1 MARIESQAIGGY
13 YPTPEALL
21 PAIFSHVQLSKRSV
35 VLDPCAGDGAVLAA
49 WEKVIV
55 AAGGFTG
62 TAARL
67 LVGCELERTRYLAL
81 AARAKAQ
88 PNAWYVYGG
97 DAFRLERLAGG
108 ALSTVLYLN
117 PPYDFDPDF
126 GRMEH
131 RFLERFTQFLYSEGV
146 LVFVVPG
153 HALTASAALLAE
165 SYENIKCFKFP
176 GEHYAPFK
184 QVVLYARKLGYD
196 RSSGSADY
204 KAAFEYVMSCAEH
217 PEALPELTVAELP
230 TIAVGASV
238 GQYYF
243 SKPFELREVDYAALG
258 MRYRPWVVRTGSVD
272 VPSASKPPAP
282 ADLGFRSFPSAVPP
296 KPAHLAAGIASGVF
310 DGVRLRA
317 DDPAA
322 GLPDILVK
330 GVFDREFVA
339 VEEKLNKHGEV
350 VSVVEVQQPRLKV
363 TALDLSTGQY
373 HTLRSSVETAG
384 KFDIAKAT
392 TADLLQ
398 WYSKDL
404 LRALVAHCPVLHNPS
419 NPAHQI
425 PLASTKRTLYA
436 AQVQATQACVKLLGG
451 LNVSRRRRR
460 GKAALLLGEVGS
472 GKTTVA
478 LTAAATIE
486 ARKVLVMVPPHLL
499 DGWTAQAREVFG
511 DDVTVHVLSTVTDV
525 DAFAALP
532 PSKKMAVAL
541 VTREVAKLTHGFED
555 VAPLTPN
562 GRRVCAHCGATLHG
576 KPGEYSRRRSYCE
589 FVPHRAT
596 DLHSKLAVD
605 LFHLITPHYPGV
617 MTSGRGI
624 SSAFSSYIA
633 KRAAVEPAERSVLPS
648 LVGHPRFK
656 TFVGRIVRQIQRGKA
671 TAALLEVLPVMLRCM
686 RDPAAAYSLFCDV
699 VATLQSPE
707 AKETTYHDTTRL
719 IREAAKFLWAAGY
732 TSTDTAD
739 ADLESAH
746 KVLKDSWYGQYEP
759 WTKLRDELRGT
770 KAEADSDR
778 FARVRW
784 TKNPIAAAEVEGALF
799 GAYSTLSAAGAWRA
813 VTPCGAAL
821 YQATAAPRRVSL
833 AWYISKKYPT
843 LADLLIL
850 DEAHELATDGS
861 AQERAGHRLAALGW
875 PTMYLTGSIMN
886 GYSES
891 LFANFWHLSPKFRAE
906 FARDQRGAFVDR
918 YGYIKR
924 VVSERDKETK
934 QPLVYGSQSDR
945 VERTERGA
953 GVAPGVLPLFVL
965 RHLLPVAVTLHKSDL
980 NLGLPP
986 CVETSVPLQA
996 DAAQAKAHTRLKDA
1010 LIAEIRRTAFTED
1023 SGKLWG
1029 ALASLPS
1036 HLDRASVDTGNVPGG
1051 AYEITYPDGRPV
1063 VAESP
1068 VYGLNDISPKEA
1080 WMLAKVK
1087 AELDEGRRVM
1097 VLTYHL
1103 NVMPRLARL
1112 LTEHLGEKVAVLY
1125 ADKVPTAKREAWITK
1140 EVIKANVRVLVA
1152 NPTTIQTG
1160 LNNLVWFATQIWHEN
1175 PACNPLVYRQAVGRI
1190 DRPGQILPTRVLFPY
1205 YEHTTQALL
1214 RDLLA
1219 RKVSVSMSTD
1229 GIDPE
1234 SAMAAAGMSQDLT
1247 LAALSVGR
1255 QLFQLLDSLDA

>member
-13 YPTPEALL
+13 YPTPAELL
-21 PAIFSHVQLSKRSV
+21 PAIISHVGGAKRTC
-35 VLDPCAGDGAVLAA
+35 VLDPCAGEGEALDA
-49 WEKVIV
+49 WRTLV
-55 AAGGFTG
+55 AGGSLVG
-62 TAARL
+62 SDNHW
-67 LVGCELERTRYLAL
+67 LVGCELEKTRYLGL
-81 AARAKAQ
+81 AARAKLS
-88 PNAWYVYGG
+88 PNTWTVYHG
-97 DAFRLERLAGG
+97 DAFRLERASGG
-108 ALSTVLYLN
+108 THATILYLN
-117 PPYDFDPDF
+117 PPYDLDPDF

-131 RFLERFTQFLYSEGV
+131 RFLERFTPHLAEDGV

-153 HALTASAALLAE
+153 YALKASAALLAE
-165 SYENIKCFKFP
+165 QYQNIECYRFP
-176 GEHYAPFK
+176 GEHYATFK
-184 QVVLYARKLGYD
+184 QVVLYANKRGYKLTPDGVL
-196 RSSGSADY
+196 Y
-204 KAAFEYVMSCAEH
+204 KAAVAQVKSYAENA
-217 PEALPELTVAELP
+217 EALPELTVVETP
-230 TIAVGASV
+230 TIAVKNSV
-238 GQYYF
+238 PTYGFQ
-243 SKPFELREVDYAALG
+243 KPFELREVDYTSLAK
-258 MRYRPWVVRTGSVD
+258 RYRPWVVRAGTLD
-272 VPSASKPPAP
+272 FASAVKPPLP
-282 ADLGFRSFPSAVPP
+282 SDLGFRSFPSAVPP

-310 DGVRLRA
+310 DGVMLHA
-317 DDPAA
+317 DDPAS
-322 GLPDILVK
+322 GLPNILVK

-339 VEEKLNKHGEV
+339 VEEKLNKNGEV

-363 TALDLSTGQY
+363 TALDLSTGTY

-384 KFDIAKAT
+384 KFDISKAT

-404 LRALVAHCPVLHNPS
+404 LRALVAHCPVLHNPA

-425 PLASTKRTLYA
+425 ALASTKRTLYP

-451 LNVSRRRRR
+451 LKISRRRRR

-499 DGWTAQAREVFG
+499 DGWTTQAREVFG

-525 DAFAALP
+525 DAFAAMA
-532 PSKKMAVAL
+532 PSTKMAVAL
-541 VTREVAKLTHGFED
+541 VTREVAKLTHGFDD
-555 VAPLTPN
+555 VGALTAR
-562 GRRVCAHCGATLHG
+562 GRRMCPHCGTTLQG
-576 KPGEYSRRRSYCE
+576 KPGEYARRRSYCE
-589 FVPHRAT
+589 TALRRAT
-596 DLHSKLAVD
+596 DLHSKLSLD
-605 LFHLITPHYPGV
+605 LFHLLTPHYPGV
-617 MTSGRGI
+617 MTHGVGVE
-624 SSAFSSYIA
+624 SAFSAYLV
-633 KRAAVEPAERSVLPS
+633 KRATTDVEKRTTLPALG
-648 LVGHPRFK
+648 GHGQFK
-656 TFVGRIVRQIQRGKA
+656 NFVRRIVRHVQRGKG
-671 TAALLEVLPVMLRCM
+671 TDTLVEALTPFLQASNDRKLAYTLFLE
-686 RDPAAAYSLFCDV
+686 V
-699 VATLQSPE
+699 VATLRTPE
-707 AKETTYHDTTRL
+707 VKQWVY
-719 IREAAKFLWAAGY
+719 AAQEHLRTVGKLLWAAGH
-732 TSTDTAD
+732 TSAPTAD
-739 ADLESAH
+739 ADLEAAYD
-746 KVLKDSWYGQYEP
+746 VLRGSWYGYHAP
-759 WTKLRDELRGT
+759 WSELR
-770 KAEADSDR
+770 ALLRNEASAKVENI
-778 FARVRW
+778 FAPVHW
-784 TKNPIAAAEVEGALF
+784 SSKPVDIDTLKDALF
-799 GAYSTLSAAGAWRA
+799 GTYSKLCAAGSWKMAK
-813 VTPCGAAL
+813 PCGAAL
-821 YQATAAPRRVSL
+821 YQATATPRRISL
-833 AWYISKKYPT
+833 AWYIAKKYPT
-843 LADLLIL
+843 LADMLIL

-875 PTMYLTGSIMN
+875 PTLYLTGSIMN

-891 LFANFWHLSPKFRAE
+891 LFANFWHMSPKFREE
-906 FARDQRGAFVDR
+906 FRRDQRGAFVDR

-924 VVSERDKETK
+924 VVSQRDKETK
-934 QPLVYGSQSDR
+934 QPVVYGSQSDR
-945 VERTERGA
+945 IERTEREA

-986 CVETSVPLQA
+986 CVETQVPIQPEGMLA
-996 DAAQAKAHTRLKDA
+996 SEHTKLKDA
-1010 LIAEIRRTAFTED
+1010 LVAEIRRTAFTED

-1036 HLDRASVDTGNVPGG
+1036 HLDRAAVDTGNVPGG
-1051 AYEITYPDGRPV
+1051 SYEITYPDGRPV
-1063 VAESP
+1063 ASALP
-1068 VYGLNDISPKEA
+1068 VYGLTDIAPKEA

-1087 AELDEGRRVM
+1087 AELEEGRRVM

-1140 EVIKANVRVLVA
+1140 EVIKSNVRVLLA

-1190 DRPGQILPTRVLFPY
+1190 DRPGQTLPTRVLFPF
-1205 YEHTTQALL
+1205 YEGTTQAIL
-1214 RDLLA
+1214 RDLLS

-1255 QLFQLLDSLDA
+1255 QLFQLLDTL

>member
-13 YPTPEALL
+13 YPTPADLL
-21 PAIFSHVQLSKRSV
+21 PAIISHVGISKRNY
-35 VLDPCAGDGAVLAA
+35 VLDPCAGEGEALAA
-49 WEKVIV
+49 WKAAV
-55 AAGGFTG
+55 AQGSLVGETNHW
-62 TAARL
+62 
-67 LVGCELERTRYLAL
+67 LVGCELEKTRYRAL
-81 AARAKAQ
+81 AERAT
-88 PNAWYVYGG
+88 NSNTWTTYHG
-97 DAFRLERLAGG
+97 DAFRLERAAGG
-108 ALSTVLYLN
+108 GLASVLYLN
-117 PPYDFDPDF
+117 PPYDLDPDF

-131 RFLERFTQFLYSEGV
+131 RFLERFTQYLGEDGV

-153 HALTASAALLAE
+153 YALKASAELLATR
-165 SYENIKCFKFP
+165 YHNIECYRFP
-176 GEHYAPFK
+176 GEHYATFK
-184 QVVLYARKLGYD
+184 QVVLYANKLGYARTKD
-196 RSSGSADY
+196 GVLYR
-204 KAAFEYVMSCAEH
+204 AAIEQVMSYAEGA
-217 PEALPELTVAELP
+217 EALPELAVVETP
-230 TIAVGASV
+230 TITVGASV
-238 GQYYF
+238 PLFGFQ
-243 SKPFELREVDYAALG
+243 KPFELRAVDYVTIAQ
-258 MRYRPWVVRTGSVD
+258 RYRPWVVRAGTAD
-272 VPSASKPPAP
+272 IASPVKPPLP
-282 ADLGFRSFPSAVPP
+282 SDLGFRSFPSAVPP

-310 DGVRLRA
+310 DGVKLHA
-317 DDPAA
+317 DDPAS

-339 VEEKLNKHGEV
+339 VEEKLNKNGEV

-384 KFDIAKAT
+384 KFDISKAT

-404 LRALVAHCPVLHNPS
+404 LRALVAHCPVLHNPA

-425 PLASTKRTLYA
+425 PLASTKRTLYP

-451 LNVSRRRRR
+451 LKISRRRRR

-499 DGWTAQAREVFG
+499 DGWTTQAREVFG

-525 DAFAALP
+525 DAFAAMA

-541 VTREVAKLTHGFED
+541 VTREVAKLTHGFDD
-555 VAPLTPN
+555 VTALTSN
-562 GRRVCAHCGATLHG
+562 GRRMCPHCGTTLSG
-576 KPGEYSRRRSYCE
+576 KPGEYARRRSYCE
-589 FVPHRAT
+589 ATPRRAT
-596 DLHSKLAVD
+596 DLTSKLSVD
-605 LFHLITPHYPGV
+605 LFHLITPHFPEV
-617 MTSGRGI
+617 MTHGVGV
-624 SSAFSSYIA
+624 SSAFSAYLT
-633 KRAAVEPAERSVLPS
+633 KRAATEVEKRNALPA
-648 LVGHPRFK
+648 LVGHWQFK
-656 TFVGRIVRQIQRGKA
+656 NFVRRIVRHVQRGKGSDTLVDA
-671 TAALLEVLPVMLRCM
+671 LAVFLRAANDRKSAYTLFREVVDTLKNPEVKQWVFAAQEHLRTVGK
-686 RDPAAAYSLFCDV
+686 L
-699 VATLQSPE
+699 
-707 AKETTYHDTTRL
+707 
-719 IREAAKFLWAAGY
+719 LWAAGH
-732 TSTDTAD
+732 TSAPTAD
-739 ADLESAH
+739 ADLEAAYD
-746 KVLKDSWYGQYEP
+746 VLRGSWYGYHSP
-759 WTKLRDELRGT
+759 WTELRALLRNETASKAENRFAAVQWAPKSVEVAELRD
-770 KAEADSDR
+770 
-778 FARVRW
+778 
-784 TKNPIAAAEVEGALF
+784 ALF
-799 GAYSTLSAAGAWRA
+799 GAYTKLCEAGTWKTAQ
-813 VTPCGAAL
+813 PCGAAL
-821 YQATAAPRRVSL
+821 YQATPAPRRISL
-833 AWYISKKYPT
+833 AWYIAKKYPT
-843 LADLLIL
+843 LADVLIL

-875 PTMYLTGSIMN
+875 PTLYLTGSIMN

-891 LFANFWHLSPKFRAE
+891 LFANFWHMSPKFRDE
-906 FARDQRGAFVDR
+906 FRRDQRGAFVDR

-934 QPLVYGSQSDR
+934 QPVVYGSQSDR
-945 VERTERGA
+945 IERTEREA

-986 CVETSVPLQA
+986 CVETQVPIQA
-996 DAAQAKAHTRLKDA
+996 DSTQAYEHTKLKDA
-1010 LIAEIRRTAFTED
+1010 LVAEIRRTAFTED

-1051 AYEITYPDGRPV
+1051 SYEINYPDGRPV
-1063 VAESP
+1063 TSALP
-1068 VYGLNDISPKEA
+1068 VYGLHDIAPKEA

-1087 AELDEGRRVM
+1087 AELEEGRRVM

-1112 LTEHLGEKVAVLY
+1112 LTEHLGEKVSVLY

-1140 EVIKANVRVLVA
+1140 EVIKSNVRVLLA

-1190 DRPGQILPTRVLFPY
+1190 DRPGQTLPTRVLFPF
-1205 YEHTTQALL
+1205 YEGTTQAIL
-1214 RDLLA
+1214 RDLLS
-1219 RKVSVSMSTD
+1219 RKVAVSMSTD

-1255 QLFQLLDSLDA
+1255 QIFQLLDTL